1 MTVSAP
7 DSRKLQLK
15 QFRRARWGTR
25 YSISQSVWIPTCQHC
40 LSNAPSKQSSLL
52 KQWGRHV
59 QTHWQKT
66 FLRSTGEMSKS
77 ISCRAKTYF
86 LQTKYSLSVPLTL
99 LCSHQGSFE
108 QSDLCM
114 RYYRSNLPVVESLLY
129 LFFTEQNNYWNDL
142 EVPLLSLKQNE
153 FLGNNGPD
161 SHYH

>member
-1 MTVSAP
+1 MLLTRGNYSWSSLEEHAEEQSTVFPKVYGYPHANIVCQMHPVNKAAYWSSGVGMCKP
-7 DSRKLQLK
+7 TGKRHFSDLQE
-15 QFRRARWGTR
+15 RWA
-25 YSISQSVWIPTCQHC
+25 SQSAAEQ
-40 LSNAPSKQSSLL
+40 
-52 KQWGRHV
+52 
-59 QTHWQKT
+59 
-66 FLRSTGEMSKS
+66 
-77 ISCRAKTYF
+77 TYF